1 MAEKIVEQEETL
13 EPLETAEAKKKR
25 KDNSYLVQKR
35 SEDDRWDVKV
45 KGSNRAIK
53 LFKTKAEAL
62 EFVKARAEKNDRGF
76 VTRASKGEKKGKFI
90 KS

>member
-1 MAEKIVEQEETL
+1 MEEKKIETVETL
-13 EPLETAEAKKKR
+13 EETGTKR

-35 SEDDRWDVKV
+35 SEDDMWEVKV
-45 KGSNRAIK
+45 KGSSRAIK
-53 LFKTKAEAL
+53 LFKTKAEAM
-62 EFVKARAEKNDRGF
+62 EFVKVRAANNDRGF